1 LPVPSFFLCFYM
13 ILDRSY
19 HCGMTFFSDML
30 YCII

>member
-19 HCGMTFFSDML
+19 HCGMAFL
-30 YCII
+30 VCI